1 MLKHYKTYTLM
12 AVLAVFV
19 WIFRP
24 WFHGSL
30 MGIYKHPLTFILP
43 LFLIGY
49 FIMFVARFVGLSR
62 NPDGRSPQSVKSA
75 GIHMTGLMGLIIL
88 STIIYSTE
96 SDISHFIASKQI
108 SFASRTT
115 LPEINQL
122 RLLPK
127 QVATRYGHDSL
138 QNPQEYLGD
147 SQIVMVDGK
156 QERVFPRLPDGGLL
170 FFVNKLNG
178 FVTVDASS
186 LDKKAE
192 IIDQKFVYSEG
203 IGVFDNIYFQLYKK
217 KYWIDF
223 VDQPI
228 YLKDPQTQKWV
239 TVVPYIQY
247 KNFPIRTPYWG
258 GFMTITSD
266 GAITDYKPEDAQTLS
281 LTTGNRVQPKEIA
294 RFYTESYAYRNGL
307 LNYWFIHKDQPEIDE
322 VNYGDQPFHI
332 STQEGY
338 KQFVV
343 TRPTGSSYGI
353 YKIFIFDATTGKQ
366 EIIEYPQSSLLTG
379 PVAALDYAQKE
390 FPEID
395 YNNFM
400 LDEPR
405 PITSKGRLYWLISI
419 VGSNSAGIAK
429 NVVVDAQT
437 TKVTNFQSE
446 KEIMDFVNSG
456 KAIEAPVSTP
466 AKPTT
471 DDIQNKIKSIQ
482 DELEQLKSS
491 INDLK

>member
-1 MLKHYKTYTLM
+1 MLKYYKTYLILL
-12 AVLAVFV
+12 ALIVLI

-30 MGIYKHPLTFILP
+30 IGIYKHPLTFIIPVFIIVYLI
-43 LFLIGY
+43 LFVIRVKKVSLKQSEKSPIVAKSVGR
-49 FIMFVARFVGLSR
+49 FMSGFVCLS
-62 NPDGRSPQSVKSA
+62 
-75 GIHMTGLMGLIIL
+75 IL
-88 STIIYSTE
+88 SMIIFSTE
-96 SDISHFIASKQI
+96 SDISHFINSKEI
-108 SFASRTT
+108 NFTSITT
-115 LPEINQL
+115 LPEIDKL

-127 QVATRYGHDSL
+127 QVATRYGADSL

-156 QERVFPRLPDGGLL
+156 QERVFPRLPDGGILY
-170 FFVNKLNG
+170 FIKKLNG
-178 FVTVDASS
+178 FVTVDASK

-192 IIDQKFVYSEG
+192 IIDQEFKYSEG
-203 IGVFDNIYFQLYKK
+203 VGVFDNIYYQLYKQ
-217 KYWIDF
+217 KYWVDF

-228 YLKDPQTQKWV
+228 YLKDPQTQKWL
-239 TVVPYIQY
+239 TVVPYIKY
-247 KNFPIRTPYWG
+247 KHFPIRTPYWG

-266 GAITDYKPEDAQTLS
+266 GMITDYAPEAAQTLP
-281 LTTGNRVQPKEIA
+281 LTIGNRVQPKEIA
-294 RFYTESYAYRNGL
+294 RFYAESYGYRNGL

-343 TRPTGSSYGI
+343 TRPVGGSYGI
-353 YKIFIFDATTGKQ
+353 FKIFIFDTTTAKA
-366 EIIEYPQSSLLTG
+366 EIIEYDQSSLLTG

-395 YNNFM
+395 YNNFF

-437 TKVTNFQSE
+437 TKVTSFQN
-446 KEIMDFVNSG
+446 KQEIEDFINSG
-456 KAIEAPVSTP
+456 KVIATP
-466 AKPTT
+466 TTEPTKPTT
-471 DDIQNKIKSIQ
+471 ADIETKIKAIQ
-482 DELEQLKSS
+482 DQLEQLKSS
-491 INDLK
+491 IQGL